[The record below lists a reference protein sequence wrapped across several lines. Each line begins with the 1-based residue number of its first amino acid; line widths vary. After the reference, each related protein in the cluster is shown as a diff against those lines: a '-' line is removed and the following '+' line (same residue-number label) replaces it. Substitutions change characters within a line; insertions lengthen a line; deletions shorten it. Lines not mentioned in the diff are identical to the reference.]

1 MKTKMEPKNQFIA
14 IWLALIV
21 LLFVMFGLAHFDVG
35 PAGTAIIL
43 AMAFIQMIL
52 VLSFFMRLRTSVK
65 LIRVIAG
72 VGFLW
77 LLILFILAFSDY
89 MMRQWH

>member
-1 MKTKMEPKNQFIA
+1 MKGIMAPKYKFIL

-21 LLFVMFGLAHFDVG
+21 LLFVMFGLAHFNLG
-35 PAGTAIIL
+35 GAGTAVIL
-43 AMAFIQMIL
+43 ALAVLQMIL
-52 VLSFFMRLRTSVK
+52 VLLFFMRLRTSAK
-65 LIRVIAG
+65 LIRLVAG

-89 MMRQWH
+89 MTRQWH